1 LIKCK
6 DFRRTHCISHLSH
19 SSTFAFSARKER
31 FIDGTF
37 QALTEG
43 MNASKKITITMISL
57 SSLATVTLSVSAGP
71 IVTVQVPVP
80 TVTIQVPA
88 PAVTAAATIPDNYV
102 WDGTEFVGVVGTQY
116 YYLGPDKVWLPFD
129 AVRVARFHDW
139 ERVHADWRTHA
150 IRNELY
156 RHDAHGHVVPLR
168 ADPGHDLSHDAH
180 DLGHDKDHDHDY

>member
-1 LIKCK
+1 MQRFFAHPLQIALKS
-6 DFRRTHCISHLSH
+6 FVERPYF
-19 SSTFAFSARKER
+19 STKGR
-31 FIDGTF
+31 FIGGIF

-43 MNASKKITITMISL
+43 MNATKKITITMMSL
-57 SSLATVTLSVSAGP
+57 SSLATVTLSAGP

-88 PAVTAAATIPDNYV
+88 PAVTVTATVPDTYV

-129 AVRVARFHDW
+129 TVRVARFHDW

-150 IRNELY
+150 IRNDLY
-156 RHDAHGHVVPLR
+156 RRDVHGHVVPLH
-168 ADPGHDLSHDAH
+168 ADPGHDLNHDINHDAH
-180 DLGHDKDHDHDY
+180 DLNHDKDHDRDH